1 MVHKSVR
8 QYKNFKHR
16 IFSLYKKS
24 LEHVFLTIFIGINLL
39 PKGRLITSSGLEKI
53 WNKTYEHRIG
63 TQKLLFHTPNWLTEY
78 RARTLLTKEP
88 ETISWIN
95 KFPSN
100 QVFFDVGAN
109 IGVYSVYAASIKNAQ
124 VIAFEPSFLNLELL
138 YRNIQSNHL
147 ENKITVIHGKG
158 SFVSNTKINI
168 AKEDGSNEVIEA
180 KNIII
185 ATGSKP
191 NYFPGME
198 PDKKRIILLAEG
210 RLVNLGCATGHPS
223 FVMSASFTNQVIA
236 QIELW
241 NSNGKYENKVYVL
254 PKHLDEKVAMLH
266 LAKVGAKLT
275 KLTKE
280 QADYISVPEKG
291 PFKPDT
297 YRY

>member
-24 LEHVFLTIFIGINLL
+24 LEHAFLTIFTGINLL

-95 KFPSN
+95 RIPLNS
-100 QVFFDVGAN
+100 VFFDVGAN

-147 ENKITVIHGKG
+147 EDKITIIPLSLSNANQIENLYMEKKDNIWGGAHNSSGLNTTQDG
-158 SFVSNTKINI
+158 RPMEEFTVSSQVAISLDSLSELLGLPVPTYIKIDV
-168 AKEDGSNEVIEA
+168 DGLES
-180 KNIII
+180 
-185 ATGSKP
+185 
-191 NYFPGME
+191 
-198 PDKKRIILLAEG
+198 IILAGAQKTLIHIKEILIEVDKSNMSQIADVKG
-210 RLVNLGCATGHPS
+210 ILNTLG
-223 FVMSASFTNQVIA
+223 FVQEKYIGT
-236 QIELW
+236 IELD
-241 NSNGKYENKVYVL
+241 ENQIWVKKGVL
-254 PKHLDEKVAMLH
+254 
-266 LAKVGAKLT
+266 
-275 KLTKE
+275 
-280 QADYISVPEKG
+280 
-291 PFKPDT
+291 
-297 YRY
+297 